1 MVGGGEWQNALSTAR
16 ERMKW
21 RSRGGRWLTEH
32 RRPLP
37 SRPRSPARASVPPPL
52 RVRPVFL
59 RLASPALRFLDPGLR
74 CQSSQVKS
82 SQGWERT
89 AVCVLSGQKQ
99 CHSTGGRVCR
109 VKVHSFT
116 LPSYA
121 TQTPSI
127 KLHEPSHHVSC
138 SSYKYLERPL
148 CVCARP
154 SSFLKFFGDG
164 RRNSISFS
172 LGAFP
177 LTSAIR
183 FPRPDWV
190 QVLFAFDRSGS
201 VGGNRQCGSSPSDA
215 SPPRRRAMLALP
227 QPLRRV
233 SVRPCTP
240 RRQTADSALSGS
252 SGCALGVVAALRML
266 I

>member
-59 RLASPALRFLDPGLR
+59 TLASPACRFLDPGLR

-99 CHSTGGRVCR
+99 CHGTGGRVCR

-127 KLHEPSHHVSC
+127 KLQFGAG
-138 SSYKYLERPL
+138 K
-148 CVCARP
+148 
-154 SSFLKFFGDG
+154 SFAKFREKFASGAAG
-164 RRNSISFS
+164 VEISRN
-172 LGAFP
+172 LP
-177 LTSAIR
+177 LTA
-183 FPRPDWV
+183 P
-190 QVLFAFDRSGS
+190 L
-201 VGGNRQCGSSPSDA
+201 A
-215 SPPRRRAMLALP
+215 SQAHAVHMYRISME
-227 QPLRRV
+227 
-233 SVRPCTP
+233 
-240 RRQTADSALSGS
+240 
-252 SGCALGVVAALRML
+252 
-266 I
+266 

>member
-59 RLASPALRFLDPGLR
+59 TLASPACRFLDPGLR

-99 CHSTGGRVCR
+99 CHGTGGRVCR

-138 SSYKYLERPL
+138 SSDMYLETFVCL
-148 CVCARP
+148 CTPQVHPEFFADGPRN
-154 SSFLKFFGDG
+154 SNFIFIGGVSYFGD
-164 RRNSISFS
+164 
-172 LGAFP
+172 
-177 LTSAIR
+177 
-183 FPRPDWV
+183 
-190 QVLFAFDRSGS
+190 QV
-201 VGGNRQCGSSPSDA
+201 
-215 SPPRRRAMLALP
+215 P
-227 QPLRRV
+227 Q
-233 SVRPCTP
+233 T
-240 RRQTADSALSGS
+240 
-252 SGCALGVVAALRML
+252 
-266 I
+266 